1 MLEYLLDRVRSARA
15 VIAAA
20 TENRRILA
28 NGRNLEV
35 FPVTRGVSASKVTAA
50 FEAGELRFVADL
62 AHLNEAKN
70 IVGS

>member
-1 MLEYLLDRVRSARA
+1 MLNVFRSREKPGGRSARRNERIG
-15 VIAAA
+15 VSLQMAA
-20 TENRRILA
+20 IS
-28 NGRNLEV
+28 GV